1 MGSGTVTGL
10 GLRLSK
16 GLVVCENQVPF
27 VPQNCKGIWER
38 AGRDSG
44 FVGITFF
51 KKLPCT
57 TSKIKTNGYARTSL
71 IRTPELKVCVL
82 EVSAYYE
89 EMSCTSYY
97 TSIKLKMTGA
107 ICEASIPEPI
117 DPMLQKKAMLK
128 VRFSICCWL
137 VPIKGPR
144 LVLYL
149 LLAPFCA
156 CGGSLACR
164 RRSSNREIT
173 NPQTITEIHK
183 GPLERAVVVVGRLLG
198 SHVRVSQSWG

>member
-10 GLRLSK
+10 GLRLLK
-16 GLVVCENQVPF
+16 ILVVCENQGPF
-27 VPQNCKGIWER
+27 VPQGCKGIWEK

-51 KKLPCT
+51 KKLACT

-71 IRTPELKVCVL
+71 IPTPELTVCVL

-97 TSIKLKMTGA
+97 TSIKLKMPGV

-117 DPMLQKKAMLK
+117 DPTLRKRRCSKSGSVYIAGWFQSKAPDL
-128 VRFSICCWL
+128 FCICSW
-137 VPIKGPR
+137 P
-144 LVLYL
+144 YF
-149 LLAPFCA
+149 AHA
-156 CGGSLACR
+156 GG
-164 RRSSNREIT
+164 
-173 NPQTITEIHK
+173 H
-183 GPLERAVVVVGRLLG
+183 
-198 SHVRVSQSWG
+198 